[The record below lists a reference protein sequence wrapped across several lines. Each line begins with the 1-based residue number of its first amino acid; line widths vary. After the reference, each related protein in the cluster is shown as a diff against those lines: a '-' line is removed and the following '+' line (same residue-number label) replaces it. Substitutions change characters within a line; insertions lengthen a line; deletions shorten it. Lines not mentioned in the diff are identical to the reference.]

1 MATKSKN
8 IKYGKGVKTA
18 ALLIALV
25 MFFSSGYFAN
35 LFIRGFA
42 DYNAYDTSNGL
53 LYTQTTAFRD
63 LMNHAEDYLISNAM
77 FEEPMTFEEYKASQA
92 GKAVAS
98 EYDNLAKE
106 VSDAYDLLESSG
118 IEVYV
123 SNDNSYYYLLPYKT
137 LVYAMNGTGEYVHE
151 DHFFYSYYN
160 TGAIE
165 KINSDSKTIE
175 STTPVQ
181 TQPVTQSAV
190 VELTN
195 ENGESYT
202 TAVATTEEL
211 KKPEKDSY
219 LYQGGNGIMFVDE
232 NGKHYRFYIPDSG
245 SRPPLEVQD
254 VADALATINRI
265 THYTSYGESTKER
278 LIAEIA
284 NGDKEGYLYQNWQ
297 NSISYNHYSYI
308 VNNIKSVNYAIIR
321 ENGKVITNCGVL
333 VTDTQEQILEKL
345 GGEFV
350 EASIKGEYKL
360 LKGEK
365 PADTESA
372 WGGLAEML
380 FGERVA
386 IMSAGSS
393 LFTDPKNSSAYF
405 SYVQRSDIVDPF
417 TISFNAFTDFTQSS
431 VNNLTTLLILF
442 GISLLI
448 ACAACIYLLCVAGK
462 TADGIRINFFD
473 RIPAEINWILGIGIM
488 ALLGVGVVFITF
500 YEASPIE
507 LAFHRI
513 LNNEF
518 INVLLNAVSL
528 NTDLITGLAAALFFV
543 IWTELNASF
552 IRNIRNKSFWKHTLI
567 YQLFRLAGWLLKNI
581 WKFLVF
587 ILKPF
592 EKIFKKIGTFFKKQ
606 IDKVKYIFACDYSKG
621 QGTKFKIVSLVLTA
635 AVLLLLLLMGMW
647 AGLATD
653 WGSADFTLILFIVLI
668 VFTAVGLFAMLI
680 FVSLDRIMACVS
692 QAREGNLNGKIDTK
706 FMPPFMCRFAEDILS
721 MQDGLQNAVESAVKD
736 QRMKAELITNVSHD
750 LKTPLTSI
758 VNYVDLLKKCEVE
771 DETAQ
776 RYITVLD
783 EKAARMKKLIEDLV
797 EASKASSG
805 AIEIHPVK
813 VNLCEFAAQAVGEH
827 EDELQK
833 FSIGLVLKAPPSPV
847 TVTADSQKTSRIVEN
862 LFSNIRKYAMEGT
875 RVYVEV
881 IDGSAYGS
889 IVFKNISKY
898 PLDVSADELT
908 QRFVR
913 GDASRSGDGSGLGLS
928 IAQNLCEL
936 QKGRFKVEVDGDLFK
951 VTLSLPKT
959 E

>member
-8 IKYGKGVKTA
+8 IKYSKGTKA
-18 ALLIALV
+18 AAFIIAV
-25 MFFSSGYFAN
+25 IMFFSSGYFAN

-42 DYNAYDTSNGL
+42 DYNAYDTSGGL

-63 LMNHAEDYLISNAM
+63 LMNNAEDYLISHAM

-92 GKAVAS
+92 GKAAAN
-98 EYDNLAKE
+98 EYDSLAKE

-137 LVYAMNGTGEYVHE
+137 LVYAMNGTGDYMHE
-151 DHFFYSYYN
+151 DTFSFYYN
-160 TGAIE
+160 TGTIE
-165 KINSDSKTIE
+165 KINPDSKEIE
-175 STTPVQ
+175 STTLLQ

-195 ENGESYT
+195 ESGESYT
-202 TAVATTEEL
+202 SAVVMMQEEL
-211 KKPEKDSY
+211 KEPVKDSY
-219 LYQGGNGIMFVDE
+219 VFQGDSGIWFVDE
-232 NGKHYRFYIPDSG
+232 NNKHYRFYVPDSG

-254 VADALATINRI
+254 VADALGTINRI
-265 THYTSYGESTKER
+265 TSYTSYGESTKER
-278 LIAEIA
+278 LIAEIS
-284 NGDKEGYLYQNWQ
+284 NGGKESYLHQNWQ
-297 NSISYNHYSYI
+297 NSISYNHYGHI
-308 VNNIKSVNYAIIR
+308 VNNIKSINYVIIR
-321 ENGKVITNCGVL
+321 ENGKVVTNCGV
-333 VTDTQEQILEKL
+333 TAADTQEQILEKL

-365 PADTESA
+365 PTDTESA

-405 SYVQRSDIVDPF
+405 SYVQRSDVVDPF

-431 VNNLTTLLILF
+431 VNNLTTILILF
-442 GISLLI
+442 GISFLI

-462 TADGIRINFFD
+462 TANGIKINFFD
-473 RIPAEINWILGIGIM
+473 RIPAEINWILGVGIM
-488 ALLGVGVVFITF
+488 ALLGVGVAFIAV

-507 LAFHRI
+507 LALHRI
-513 LNNEF
+513 INNEF

-528 NTDLITGLAAALFFV
+528 NTDLITGLAAALFFG
-543 IWTELNASF
+543 IWTALNASL
-552 IRNIRNKSFWKHTLI
+552 IRNIRNKSFWKHTLC
-567 YQLFRLAGWLLKNI
+567 YHLLRLAGWLLKNI
-581 WKFLVF
+581 WKFLKF

-592 EKIFKKIGTFFKKQ
+592 DKMFRKIGAFFKNQ
-606 IDKVKYIFACDYSKG
+606 IDKIRYAFACDYSKG
-621 QGTKFKIVSLVLTA
+621 DGKKFRMIAYISA
-635 AVLLLLLLMGMW
+635 AGFILATIIYYSIGGAIADYEEFLALLMYVIGIL
-647 AGLATD
+647 GDLAIL
-653 WGSADFTLILFIVLI
+653 GFVILII
-668 VFTAVGLFAMLI
+668 
-680 FVSLDRIMACVS
+680 VSLDRIMACVS
-692 QAREGNLNGKIDTK
+692 QAREGKLDGKIDMK
-706 FMPPFMCRFAEDILS
+706 FMPPFMQRFAEDILS

-776 RYITVLD
+776 RYINVLD

-805 AIEIHPVK
+805 AIEIHPVII
-813 VNLCEFAAQAVGEH
+813 NLCEFATQAVGEH
-827 EDELQK
+827 EDELK
-833 FSIGLVLKAPPSPV
+833 NLNIDLVLKAPPAPV

-862 LFSNIRKYAMEGT
+862 LFSNIRKYALEGT

-881 IDGSAYGS
+881 ADGADYAS
-889 IVFKNISKY
+889 IIFKNISKY

-913 GDASRSGDGSGLGLS
+913 GDASRSGEGSGLGLS

-936 QKGRFKVEVDGDLFK
+936 QKGRFRVEVDGDLFK

-959 E
+959 K

>member
-8 IKYGKGVKTA
+8 IKYSKGAKTA
-18 ALLIALV
+18 AVIIALV

-42 DYNAYDTSNGL
+42 DYNAYDTGNGL
-53 LYTQTTAFRD
+53 SYTQTTAFRD
-63 LMNHAEDYLISNAM
+63 LMNHAEEYLINHAM

-92 GKAVAS
+92 GIAAAN
-98 EYDNLAKE
+98 EYDTLAKN

-123 SNDNSYYYLLPYKT
+123 TNDNSYYYLLPYKT
-137 LVYAMNGTGEYVHE
+137 LVYAMDGTGGYVHE

-165 KINSDSKTIE
+165 KINPDSKVVE
-175 STTPVQ
+175 STTS
-181 TQPVTQSAV
+181 TQPVTQTAV
-190 VELTN
+190 IELTN
-195 ENGESYT
+195 ENGETYT
-202 TAVATTEEL
+202 SAVEISEEH
-211 KKPEKDSY
+211 KGPTKDSY
-219 LYQGGNGIMFVDE
+219 VFQGDSGIYFVDK
-232 NGKHYRFYIPDSG
+232 NGNHLRFYVPDSG
-245 SRPPLEVQD
+245 SRAPLEVQD
-254 VADALATINRI
+254 IADALETINSI

-278 LIAEIA
+278 LIAEISE
-284 NGDKEGYLYQNWQ
+284 GGKESYLNQSWQ
-297 NSISYNHYSYI
+297 NSISYNHYGHI
-308 VNNIKSVNYAIIR
+308 VKNIKSVNYAIIR
-321 ENGKVITNCGVL
+321 ENGKVVTNCGVL
-333 VTDTQEQILEKL
+333 ATDTQEQILEKL

-350 EASIKGEYKL
+350 EASINGEYKL
-360 LKGEK
+360 LKGDK

-372 WGGLAEML
+372 WSGLAEML

-386 IMSAGSS
+386 IMSAGSY
-393 LFTDPKNSSAYF
+393 LFTDPKNSSGYF

-417 TISFNAFTDFTQSS
+417 TISNNAFTDFTQSS
-431 VNNLTTLLILF
+431 VNNLTTLLVLF
-442 GISLLI
+442 GISFLI

-462 TADGIRINFFD
+462 TADGIKINFFD
-473 RIPAEINWILGIGIM
+473 KIPTEINWILGVGIM
-488 ALLGVGVVFITF
+488 ALLGAGVVFLTI

-507 LAFHRI
+507 LVH
-513 LNNEF
+513 LNLGDNNF
-518 INVLLNAVSL
+518 INVLVNAVSL
-528 NTDLITGLAAALFFV
+528 NTDLITALASALFFI
-543 IWTELNASF
+543 IWTELNAGF
-552 IRNIRNKSFWKHTLI
+552 IRNIRNKSFWKHTLC
-567 YQLFRLAGWLLKNI
+567 YQLLRLAGWLLKKL
-581 WKFLVF
+581 WKLLA
-587 ILKPF
+587 ILLKPF
-592 EKIFKKIGTFFKKQ
+592 GKIFKKIGNFFKKQ
-606 IDKVKYIFACDYSKG
+606 IDKIKYILACDYSKG
-621 QGTKFKIVSLVLTA
+621 EGKKFRTIA
-635 AVLLLLLLMGMW
+635 YICAVGFMVATVIYYML
-647 AGLATD
+647 AGLIVDYEEFLAFLMYLFGILGD
-653 WGSADFTLILFIVLI
+653 LAILGFVILII
-668 VFTAVGLFAMLI
+668 
-680 FVSLDRIMACVS
+680 VSLDRIMACVS
-692 QAREGNLNGKIDTK
+692 QAKQGDLNGKIDTK
-706 FMPPFMCRFAEDILS
+706 FMPDFMRRFAEDILS

-771 DETAQ
+771 NETAQ
-776 RYITVLD
+776 RYIAVLD
-783 EKAARMKKLIEDLV
+783 EKAAKMKKLIEDLV

-805 AIEIHPVK
+805 AMEIHPVK
-813 VNLCEFAAQAVGEH
+813 INLCEFAAQAVGEH

-833 FSIGLVLKAPPSPV
+833 LGIGLVLKAPPSPV

-881 IDGSAYGS
+881 ADGNYGS
-889 IVFKNISKY
+889 LVFKNISKY

-913 GDASRSGDGSGLGLS
+913 GDASRSGEGSGLGLS

-936 QKGRFKVEVDGDLFK
+936 QKGKFKVEVDGDLFK

>member
-8 IKYGKGVKTA
+8 IKYSKGTKTA
-18 ALLIALV
+18 ALLIAVV

-42 DYNAYDTSNGL
+42 DYSAYGTKGGL
-53 LYTQTTAFRD
+53 TYTQTTAFRD
-63 LMNHAEDYLISNAM
+63 LMNSAEDYLISNAM
-77 FEEPMTFEEYKASQA
+77 FEEPMTFAEYKASQA
-92 GKAVAS
+92 GKAAAN
-98 EYDNLAKE
+98 EYDSLAKE
-106 VSDAYDLLESSG
+106 VSDAYDLLESSE
-118 IEVYV
+118 IEIYV

-137 LVYAMNGTGEYVHE
+137 LVYAMNGTGDYMHE
-151 DHFFYSYYN
+151 DSFYFYYN
-160 TGAIE
+160 TGTIE
-165 KINSDSKTIE
+165 KINSDSKIIE
-175 STTPVQ
+175 STTAVQ

-195 ENGESYT
+195 ENGEPYT
-202 TAVATTEEL
+202 SAVAVTNNIGEPL
-211 KKPEKDSY
+211 VDSH
-219 LYQGGNGIMFVDE
+219 LYQGDSGIYFVDK
-232 NGKHYRFYIPDSG
+232 NGSHYRFYVPDSG

-254 VADALATINRI
+254 VADALGTINRI
-265 THYTSYGESTKER
+265 TDYTSYGESTKER
-278 LIAEIA
+278 LISEIA
-284 NGDKEGYLYQNWQ
+284 NGDKESYLFQNWQ
-297 NSISYNHYSYI
+297 NSISYNYYSYI
-308 VNNIKSVNYAIIR
+308 VNNIKSVNYVIIR
-321 ENGKVITNCGVL
+321 ENGKVISNCGVL
-333 VTDTQEQILEKL
+333 ATDSEEQILEKL

-360 LKGEK
+360 LKGENH
-365 PADTESA
+365 ADTGSA

-380 FGERVA
+380 FGKRVA

-405 SYVQRSDIVDPF
+405 SYVHRSDVVDPF
-417 TISFNAFTDFTQSS
+417 TVSHNAFTDFTQSS
-431 VNNLTTLLILF
+431 VNNLTTLLVLF
-442 GISLLI
+442 GISFLI
-448 ACAACIYLLCVAGK
+448 ACAACIYLLCIAGK
-462 TADGIRINFFD
+462 TANGIKINFFD
-473 RIPAEINWILGIGIM
+473 KIPAEINWILGIGIM
-488 ALLGVGVVFITF
+488 TLLGVGVVFITV
-500 YEASPIE
+500 YEAAPIE
-507 LAFHRI
+507 LALHRI

-528 NTDLITGLAAALFFV
+528 NTDLITGLAAALFFT
-543 IWTELNASF
+543 IWTALNASF
-552 IRNIRNKSFWKHTLI
+552 IRNIRNKSFWKHTLC
-567 YQLFRLAGWLLKNI
+567 YQLLRFAGWLLKNT
-581 WKFLVF
+581 WKFLKF

-592 EKIFKKIGTFFKKQ
+592 EKIFRKIGAFFKKQ
-606 IDKVKYIFACDYSKG
+606 IDKIKYILACDYSKG
-621 QGTKFKIVSLVLTA
+621 QGTKFKIVSLVSTA

-647 AGLATD
+647 AGMATRWD
-653 WGSADFTLILFIVLI
+653 SYDFSVIFFIVFL
-668 VFTAVGLFAMLI
+668 VFAAAGLFAALI

-692 QAREGNLNGKIDTK
+692 QARNGRLDGKIDTK
-706 FMPPFMCRFAEDILS
+706 FMPAFMRRFAEDILS
-721 MQDGLQNAVESAVKD
+721 MQDGLQNAVESAVRD

-783 EKAARMKKLIEDLV
+783 EKAAKMKKLIEDLV

-805 AIEIHPVK
+805 AIEIHPIK

-827 EDELQK
+827 EDELK
-833 FSIGLVLKAPPSPV
+833 GYNIGLVLKAPPAPV
-847 TVTADSQKTSRIVEN
+847 IVTADSQKTSRIVEN

-881 IDGSAYGS
+881 ADGTDYAS
-889 IVFKNISKY
+889 IIFKNISKY

-913 GDASRSGDGSGLGLS
+913 GDASRSGEGSGLGLS

-936 QKGRFKVEVDGDLFK
+936 QKGRFRVEIDGDLFK